1 MMLAGMAR
9 EAELEYAK
17 LKDFLAFYAERYL
30 KVESLPPETGPIAC
44 LETLEKKS
52 MKTALREVAPSDQ

>member
-44 LETLEKKS
+44 LETLEKR
-52 MKTALREVAPSDQ
+52 A

>member
-17 LKDFLAFYAERYL
+17 LKDFLAFHAERYL
-30 KVESLPPETGPIAC
+30 KVASLPPETGPIAC
-44 LETLEKKS
+44 LETLEKR
-52 MKTALREVAPSDQ
+52 A